1 MWRCCNM
8 FTCIITESS
17 EHCVHLT
24 VKKLDF
30 FQSMHTRVN
39 FMICIHSLT
48 NRRGVF
54 YQQPL
59 RMKARSKEEE
69 YYCPHRLVFVSLDS
83 EI

>member
-1 MWRCCNM
+1 MHYYRVFWTLRSFDYKEM
-8 FTCIITESS
+8 T
-17 EHCVHLT
+17 
-24 VKKLDF
+24 F

-69 YYCPHRLVFVSLDS
+69 CYCPHRLVFVYLDS